1 MTNATTFVLADADLS
16 VPAGAIDIDRT
27 TAEARFFGLLREAK
41 PDVILLD
48 LTDGNGAGPEA
59 IRTIRLKCRV
69 PILVVCD
76 INDRRLFEYRVAG
89 ATECIPSPLDLVRLN
104 QTLTQIRITG
114 DRARILPRLETLY
127 FSGSSFTRPRIG

>member
-89 ATECIPSPLDLVRLN
+89 ATVMHSLSPRSRTSQPDPDAD
-104 QTLTQIRITG
+104 QDHG
-114 DRARILPRLETLY
+114 
-127 FSGSSFTRPRIG
+127 G